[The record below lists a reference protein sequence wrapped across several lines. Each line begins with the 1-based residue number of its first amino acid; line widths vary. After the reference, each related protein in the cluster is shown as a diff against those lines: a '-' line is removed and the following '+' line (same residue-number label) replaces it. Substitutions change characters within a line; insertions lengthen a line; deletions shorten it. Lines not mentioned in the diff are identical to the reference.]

1 MKVLLV
7 DDDEKITTALGRGLR
22 AEGFTVDVE
31 RNGIDGMWRA
41 SEGTYDAIVLDIMMP
56 GRNGFLVC
64 ADLRAADNWT
74 PILMLTAKDGDLD
87 EAEAL
92 DTGADDYLV
101 KPFSFPVLVARLHA
115 LIRRSSV
122 APPTPSGVADLRI
135 DPLYHRVWVGESEV
149 TVTSREFD
157 VLHFLVHRAGQM
169 LSKQHI
175 LDGVWSGDGV
185 QTIRSTT
192 GPEFRLLSVTR
203 SGLRVLVGTP
213 LDDVQDSVDTLL
225 RGLLFA
231 VPVASLLLAVVV
243 WLLVGRVLR
252 PVEAI
257 RSRVAGMS
265 GSTLSWRVP
274 EPKTQDEIAR
284 LARTMNDMLERME
297 TADTRQR
304 SFVADESHEL
314 RTRWPASV
322 PSLRSIGP
330 TPRRLTSPP
339 PSGACL
345 TRPTSCS
352 V

>member
-1 MKVLLV
+1 MWVTRLIGSVRWRVTAAATIVVLAVLMVTGGTLV
-7 DDDEKITTALGRGLR
+7 AAQRSVLTDNVDENLRRHSTVIIAALDSGTQPAIISGQGDDESFAQVTDALGREIGVTARTL
-22 AEGFTVDVE
+22 
-31 RNGIDGMWRA
+31 
-41 SEGTYDAIVLDIMMP
+41 
-56 GRNGFLVC
+56 
-64 ADLRAADNWT
+64 AD
-74 PILMLTAKDGDLD
+74 
-87 EAEAL
+87 
-92 DTGADDYLV
+92 
-101 KPFSFPVLVARLHA
+101 ARLTG
-115 LIRRSSV
+115 LPR
-122 APPTPSGVADLRI
+122 P
-135 DPLYHRVWVGESEV
+135 
-149 TVTSREFD
+149 
-157 VLHFLVHRAGQM
+157 
-169 LSKQHI
+169 
-175 LDGVWSGDGV
+175 GDGV

-330 TPRRLTSPP
+330 TPRRLASPP

>member
-1 MKVLLV
+1 M
-7 DDDEKITTALGRGLR
+7 
-22 AEGFTVDVE
+22 
-31 RNGIDGMWRA
+31 
-41 SEGTYDAIVLDIMMP
+41 
-56 GRNGFLVC
+56 
-64 ADLRAADNWT
+64 
-74 PILMLTAKDGDLD
+74 
-87 EAEAL
+87 
-92 DTGADDYLV
+92 
-101 KPFSFPVLVARLHA
+101 
-115 LIRRSSV
+115 
-122 APPTPSGVADLRI
+122 
-135 DPLYHRVWVGESEV
+135 
-149 TVTSREFD
+149 
-157 VLHFLVHRAGQM
+157 
-169 LSKQHI
+169 
-175 LDGVWSGDGV
+175 
-185 QTIRSTT
+185 
-192 GPEFRLLSVTR
+192 
-203 SGLRVLVGTP
+203 LVGTP